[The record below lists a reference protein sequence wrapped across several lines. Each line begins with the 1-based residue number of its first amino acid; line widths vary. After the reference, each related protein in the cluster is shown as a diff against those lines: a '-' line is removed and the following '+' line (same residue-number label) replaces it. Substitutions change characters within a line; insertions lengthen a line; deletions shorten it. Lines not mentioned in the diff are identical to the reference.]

1 MQILTTHVG
10 TTAMSHATALAFGRF
25 SKYAPQVI
33 MNLIEDNL
41 FSVWNTTFN
50 YCELN
55 NHYGYYVPAE
65 LALYTVMSPN
75 QQSFVDV
82 NETEFGIIIT
92 QLFLVII
99 LRAAKVND
107 IEVER
112 MMAHFEIL
120 HDYAKMVCTSDAY
133 ALYESLVSF
142 YKS

>member
-10 TTAMSHATALAFGRF
+10 TIAMSKATVSAFGRF
-25 SKYAPQVI
+25 SKYAPQI
-33 MNLIEDNL
+33 ISNLIEDNL

-55 NHYGYYVPAE
+55 NHYGFYVPAE
-65 LALYTVMSPN
+65 PARYTVMTAN
-75 QQSFVDV
+75 QENFIPV

-92 QLFLVII
+92 QLYLVII
-99 LRAAKVND
+99 LKAAKVND
-107 IEVER
+107 TEVER

-120 HDYAKMVCTSDAY
+120 HDYAKIVCSSDAY

>member
-1 MQILTTHVG
+1 M
-10 TTAMSHATALAFGRF
+10 
-25 SKYAPQVI
+25 
-33 MNLIEDNL
+33 
-41 FSVWNTTFN
+41 WNTTFN

>member
-10 TTAMSHATALAFGRF
+10 ITAMSHATASAFGRF

-33 MNLIEDNL
+33 FNLIEDNL

-55 NHYGYYVPAE
+55 NHYGFYVPAE
-65 LALYTVMSPN
+65 QALYTVMSAN
-75 QQSFVDV
+75 QQSFVAV

-92 QLFLVII
+92 QLFLVIV
-99 LRAAKVND
+99 LKSVKVCD

-112 MMAHFEIL
+112 MMAHFEVL
-120 HDYAKMVCTSDAY
+120 HDYAKLVCSGDAY
-133 ALYESLVSF
+133 SLYESLVFF

>member
-55 NHYGYYVPAE
+55 NHYGYLVPAE

-99 LRAAKVND
+99 LREGANKQVISSQADSLIKISRIWADFFPAK
-107 IEVER
+107 
-112 MMAHFEIL
+112 
-120 HDYAKMVCTSDAY
+120 TSNQPI
-133 ALYESLVSF
+133 
-142 YKS
+142 

>member
-99 LRAAKVND
+99 LREGANKQVISSQADSLIKISRIWADFFPAN
-107 IEVER
+107 
-112 MMAHFEIL
+112 
-120 HDYAKMVCTSDAY
+120 TSNQPI
-133 ALYESLVSF
+133 
-142 YKS
+142 

>member
-99 LRAAKVND
+99 LREGANKQVISSQAD
-107 IEVER
+107 
-112 MMAHFEIL
+112 
-120 HDYAKMVCTSDAY
+120 
-133 ALYESLVSF
+133 SLI
-142 YKS
+142 K

>member
-99 LRAAKVND
+99 LREGANKQVISSQADSLIKISRIWADFFPAK
-107 IEVER
+107 
-112 MMAHFEIL
+112 
-120 HDYAKMVCTSDAY
+120 
-133 ALYESLVSF
+133 
-142 YKS
+142 